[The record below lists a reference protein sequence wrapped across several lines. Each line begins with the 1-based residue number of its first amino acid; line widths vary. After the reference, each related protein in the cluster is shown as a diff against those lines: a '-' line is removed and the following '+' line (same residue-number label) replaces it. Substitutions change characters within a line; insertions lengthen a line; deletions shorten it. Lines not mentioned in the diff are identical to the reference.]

1 MSTLSSLHAIEPT
14 DADALHKVGRQTLA
28 ILRRGTRSIRL
39 GWSSRVQATAPPP
52 DDAEEGVVRHSL
64 SFWQTGDAERYLRS
78 WRGDVVA
85 MHQLRGVLARTQG
98 RRHLLSW
105 SDDQVLRALAA
116 QLASGMLS
124 ATEARADATPART
137 IELPIVLAAAAAP
150 TAPVAVPHTEP
161 VMRPSAISALPL
173 LPILEEVQIEGA
185 EVLPEILQSLA
196 QVALTLDNIDL
207 ASVSLEPTPSGV
219 PAIATAIGDAG
230 SGIAAALAAL

>member
-1 MSTLSSLHAIEPT
+1 M
-14 DADALHKVGRQTLA
+14 VGR
-28 ILRRGTRSIRL
+28 
-39 GWSSRVQATAPPP
+39 
-52 DDAEEGVVRHSL
+52 SL
-64 SFWQTGDAERYLRS
+64 SFWRTEDAERYLRG

-85 MHQLRGVLARTQG
+85 MHQLRSVLARTQG

-116 QLASGMLS
+116 QLASGTLS
-124 ATEARADATPART
+124 VTDARADASPART
-137 IELPIVLAAAAAP
+137 IELPIVVAAAAAP
-150 TAPVAVPHTEP
+150 TAPVAVAHTEP

-185 EVLPEILQSLA
+185 DVLPEILQSLE